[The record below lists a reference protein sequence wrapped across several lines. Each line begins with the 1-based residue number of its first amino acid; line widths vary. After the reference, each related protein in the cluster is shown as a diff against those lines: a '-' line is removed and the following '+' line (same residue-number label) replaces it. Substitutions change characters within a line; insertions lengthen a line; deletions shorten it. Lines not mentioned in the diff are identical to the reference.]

1 MTEKLGIYRCNICG
15 NLVQVILNGE
25 GELVCCGEPM
35 EFLNPNTTEEVKTE
49 YHIPV
54 YKYTDKDGIIIQVG
68 KEPHPMIAEHYIMFI
83 ETISE
88 DKKQLRLQYL
98 EPGEEPKMLLDK
110 KTGKESAYAYCNL
123 HGLWEGKSD

>member
-1 MTEKLGIYRCNICG
+1 
-15 NLVQVILNGE
+15 
-25 GELVCCGEPM
+25 
-35 EFLNPNTTEEVKTE
+35 
-49 YHIPV
+49 
-54 YKYTDKDGIIIQVG
+54 
-68 KEPHPMIAEHYIMFI
+68 MIAEHYIMFI